1 MCSLTLCFFFTI
13 FMLLNNFVNLWMK
26 VQMDCVKLL
35 VTNSMEEQYILYRH
49 CVGKK
54 AMIALHRTKLM
65 FFHFKFTIRTNN
77 DFYTSLRAVVS
88 TRNTMLVHFY
98 FKNKSKRNGTCL
110 SLKKSIALRFPTSV
124 LILVQF
130 VPNCFQHYLSFVLIL
145 LGCY

>member
-1 MCSLTLCFFFTI
+1 
-13 FMLLNNFVNLWMK
+13 
-26 VQMDCVKLL
+26 
-35 VTNSMEEQYILYRH
+35 
-49 CVGKK
+49 
-54 AMIALHRTKLM
+54 MIALHRTKLM

-124 LILVQF
+124 IILVQF
-130 VPNCFQHYLSFVLIL
+130 VPNCFQHYLSLVLIL
-145 LGCY
+145 LGILMYLEVPLVLRYLYKKSCSNLLEKKIQ